1 MFIQYLYTSFTAS
14 KIAEKSLKS
23 QSGKQKPLIE
33 EEQTVQGLNEERQ
46 KDKQWSTKYYTEH

>member
-23 QSGKQKPLIE
+23 QSGNQKPLIE

-46 KDKQWSTKYYTEH
+46 KDKQ

>member
-33 EEQTVQGLNEERQ
+33 EDQTVQGLNEERQ
-46 KDKQWSTKYYTEH
+46 KDKQ

>member
-23 QSGKQKPLIE
+23 QSGNQKPLIE